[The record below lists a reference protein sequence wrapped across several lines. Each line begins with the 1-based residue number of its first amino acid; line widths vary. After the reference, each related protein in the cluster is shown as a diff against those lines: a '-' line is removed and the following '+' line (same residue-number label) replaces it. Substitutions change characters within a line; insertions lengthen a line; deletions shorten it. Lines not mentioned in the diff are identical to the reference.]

1 MRNSRFGRGLFR
13 FGPTRPAPRAPRFAV
28 GPYLARGEPRAQI
41 PWRALGLAAG
51 GAAFLAGMFIG
62 AVALH
67 RSDAL
72 RVRRIEVVG
81 AQVVDPQVAANATQ
95 LAQESLINLDTEAA
109 ARRVAE
115 LPGVVDARVHRDWPN
130 SVVVDIT
137 ERQGWGY
144 WQVLGNR
151 AVIDAEGRVVDKA
164 RPPAADA
171 PTIVEVGAGQP
182 LEPGATVDRD
192 TVALVTRLR
201 SDGTFQRIGVQPQH
215 YEFERSRG
223 LVIKVDGGPAAI
235 FGDSHD
241 YDFKVA
247 AWGATNARI
256 KSERMKV
263 NEIDLRFG
271 KELVVR

>member
-1 MRNSRFGRGLFR
+1 MRNTGFGRGMFH

-28 GPYLARGEPRAQI
+28 SPHLARAEPRAQI
-41 PWRALGLAAG
+41 PWRTLAVVASC
-51 GAAFLAGMFIG
+51 AACLV
-62 AVALH
+62 VALVGTLALY
-67 RSDAL
+67 RSDAF

-81 AQVVDPQVAANATQ
+81 AQVVDPQVAANAAR
-95 LAQESLINLDTEAA
+95 LAQESLIRLDTAAA
-109 ARRVAE
+109 ARRIAE
-115 LPGVVDARVHRDWPN
+115 LPGIVDARVHRDWPH
-130 SVVVDIT
+130 SIVVDIT

-192 TVALVTRLR
+192 TVALITRLR

-215 YEFERSRG
+215 FEFERSRG

-241 YDFKVA
+241 YEFKVA

-256 KSERMKV
+256 KAERMKV